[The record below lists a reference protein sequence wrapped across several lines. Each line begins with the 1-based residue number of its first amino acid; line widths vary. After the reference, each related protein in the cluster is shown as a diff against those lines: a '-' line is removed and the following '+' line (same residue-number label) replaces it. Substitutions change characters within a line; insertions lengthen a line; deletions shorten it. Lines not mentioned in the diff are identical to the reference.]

1 MNKPFYNGLNL
12 VQKAE
17 NCIISLTE
25 L

>member
-1 MNKPFYNGLNL
+1 VNKPFYNGLNL